1 MCIVTPTSAVD
12 VSVAL
17 LMMRTVQCQFAVR
30 AGGHTP
36 FKGANNI
43 ENGITIDLRSL
54 NTIKVSSDKKS
65 VTLGPGNKW
74 GEVFKVTDAAGIRVV
89 GGRDWDVGV
98 GGLLV
103 GGGMSYFSGK
113 YGFACDNVIS
123 YQVVFADGT
132 IRDVNQKSYPDVFR
146 ALRGGGNN
154 FGIITSFKLN
164 AYPGGNLWGGN
175 RRYVTAYGQLP
186 QLIDATANYNLQ
198 HHTDPDAAI
207 ILSYI
212 WTSGLFLAQT
222 NLIHGKTTPNP
233 PIFKNFTD
241 VTTGIIQDSYRED
254 TLLNFA
260 LELGATTASGHRQ
273 TMWTFTF
280 KNDAAYMKDIATL
293 FEQEIESIK
302 AIPGVVLTLN
312 YQVISTAISSN
323 FAKNGGNPLGISE
336 KDGPL
341 ILMNWSF
348 QWDNASDD
356 AAVMGVARS
365 YYDKATALAK
375 TQGLYHPYVY
385 LNYADISLDVF
396 SSYGA
401 ANKAELIATHQK
413 WDKNGVFTKLM
424 PGGFK
429 IEK

>member
-1 MCIVTPTSAVD
+1 M
-12 VSVAL
+12 L
-17 LMMRTVQCQFAVR
+17 RTVQCPFAVR

-43 ENGITIDLRSL
+43 DDGITIDLRNL
-54 NTIKVSSDKKS
+54 NTKKVSSDKKS
-65 VTLGPGNKW
+65 MTVGPGNKW
-74 GEVFKVTDAAGIRVV
+74 GEVYKVADAAGVRVV

-132 IRDVNQKSYPDVFR
+132 IRDVTQKSYPDVYKS
-146 ALRGGGNN
+146 LRGGGNN
-154 FGIITSFKLN
+154 FGIITSFELN

-175 RRYVTAYGQLP
+175 RRYITAYGQFP
-186 QLIDATANYNLQ
+186 GMIDSLAKYNAN
-198 HHTDPDAAI
+198 HATDPDAAI

-212 WTSGLFLAQT
+212 WSGAGQTYLAQT
-222 NLIHGKTTPNP
+222 NFVHGKTEPFP
-233 PIFKNFTD
+233 AIFKDFTD
-241 VTTGIIQDSYRED
+241 VQTGLIQDSLRED
-254 TLLNFA
+254 TLLNIA
-260 LELGATTASGHRQ
+260 TELGASTASGFRQ
-273 TMWTFTF
+273 TMFTMTI
-280 KNDAAYMKDIATL
+280 KNDAALMKEMVSL
-293 FEQEIESIK
+293 FEAAIEPIK
-302 AIPGVVLTLN
+302 ALSGGVLALN

-323 FAKNGGNPLGISE
+323 FVKNGGNPLGITAA
-336 KDGPL
+336 DGPL

-356 AAVMGVARS
+356 TKVMGSAQDV
-365 YYDKATALAK
+365 YDKFTAAAK
-375 TQGLYHPYVY
+375 AKNALHPYLY
-385 LNYADISLDVF
+385 LNYSPAHYDVF

-401 ANKAELIATHQK
+401 ANKAEMVATHQK
-413 WDKNGVFTKLM
+413 WDKNGVFTKLQ

-429 IEK
+429 IEN